1 MRKGVKKG
9 VHHARLRGNDLGRGL
24 RSISAQ
30 KHKEMCGDG
39 NYAHG
44 EKEVLIVHIRCEFSV
59 MCNRF
64 GMMFL
69 NDYLI
74 MIGKKKRFIYC
85 HEFITEV
92 FKFLV
97 IMKKKVMD
105 TVRKLANLGCG
116 RRLKLQFGEK

>member
-44 EKEVLIVHIRCEFSV
+44 EKEVLIVHI
-59 MCNRF
+59 
-64 GMMFL
+64 
-69 NDYLI
+69 
-74 MIGKKKRFIYC
+74 
-85 HEFITEV
+85 H
-92 FKFLV
+92 
-97 IMKKKVMD
+97 KVRIFCYVQQVWHD
-105 TVRKLANLGCG
+105 VS
-116 RRLKLQFGEK
+116 Q